1 MSAKLYTKTGDRGQT
16 SLLGGKK
23 VPKSHIRIEA
33 YGNIDELNSFIGLLK
48 DHPEVEARIAN
59 QFYWIQENLFT
70 IGSLLATESDF
81 KGFELPKVS
90 EIEIKQLEVW
100 IDKYSAELPPLKN
113 FILPGGHQVIS
124 LCHICR
130 TVCRRAERSI
140 TLLASEDRIDDHI
153 LPFINRLSDYF
164 FIMARKM
171 AKVLNVPETPWMP
184 GSTE

>member
-1 MSAKLYTKTGDRGQT
+1 MATKIYTKTGDAGKT

-23 VPKSHIRIEA
+23 VSKSHIRIQA
-33 YGNIDELNSFIGLLK
+33 YGDVDELNSFIGMLK
-48 DHPEVEARIAN
+48 DQPEVEARISN

-81 KGFELPKVS
+81 RGFELPKVS

-140 TLLASEDRIDDHI
+140 TLLNEEEPIEGHI
-153 LPFINRLSDYF
+153 IPFVNRLSDYF